1 MPLVSASEKYAARR
15 NLQKYAWLAIAAALM
30 TIGLKTGA
38 WLVTGS
44 VGLLSD
50 AAESVVNLVAA
61 IAALIA
67 LRVAATP
74 ADDGHQF
81 GHTKAEYFS
90 AAIEGT
96 MIFVAALVILW
107 QSVLRLINPQ
117 PLENVGIG
125 LGISVL
131 ASVING
137 AVAILL
143 LRAGKRYRSITLT
156 ADGKHLMTDVW
167 TSIGV
172 VVGVLLVAVTGID
185 RLDPIVA
192 IAVAINILF
201 AGYQLLN
208 ASSRGLM
215 DGTMSD
221 DDNAKIA
228 GIVRGFRTE
237 VVDFH
242 ALRTRM
248 AGHRGFAEMHVL
260 VPGEWSVQRGH
271 DLVEDVEE
279 ALLQEFPDL
288 HIMAHLEPRE
298 DPRAYGDY
306 ESEIPIDTELVGE
319 PRSTDVLGSE

>member
-1 MPLVSASEKYAARR
+1 MSASEKYAARR
-15 NLQKYAWLAIAAALM
+15 NLQKYAWLSIAAAFL

-38 WLVTGS
+38 WLITGS

-96 MIFVAALVILW
+96 MIFVAAMVIIW
-107 QSVLRLINPQ
+107 QSVVRFLNPQ

-125 LGISVL
+125 LGISIV

-137 AVAILL
+137 LVAMVL
-143 LRAGKRYRSITLT
+143 LRAGRRYRSITLS
-156 ADGKHLMTDVW
+156 ADGKHLLTDVW

-185 RLDPIVA
+185 RLDPVVA
-192 IAVAINILF
+192 MAVGINILV
-201 AGYQLLN
+201 AGWQLLN
-208 ASSRGLM
+208 QSSRGLM

-221 DDNAKIA
+221 EDNAKIA
-228 GIVRGFRTE
+228 GIVRGFRSDA
-237 VVDFH
+237 VDFH

-260 VPGEWSVQRGH
+260 VPGGWSVQKGH
-271 DLVEDVEE
+271 DLIERVED
-279 ALLQEFPDL
+279 ALLAEFPDL
-288 HIMAHLEPRE
+288 HIMAHLEPSE
-298 DPRAYGDY
+298 DPRSYGDY
-306 ESEIPIDTELVGE
+306 ESEIPIDAELIGK
-319 PRSTDVLGSE
+319 PPSTDVQGSE